1 MNKGHFLVCLGIGL
15 SLITGC
21 KENIDLGKVDTRA
34 EVDLGLVLP
43 IGSAH
48 ATFADLLSTKTL
60 GENFVLDENGVLTYK
75 TTADYKMDFH
85 SLDLAGFTATGS
97 TELPVPGVLS
107 GQMELDN
114 IPITFSL
121 NINKDL
127 SNERIDSIIIS
138 GAVLTSSLSK
148 QAGLGE
154 LDWNWIEQI
163 TLHLGEQMYSPKGK
177 DITIYAKGSTGDFG
191 HTFTTM
197 LEDVSLSLMKDKT
210 LNPNKDNWDTYNA
223 NALSTWDIKA
233 SIKLSIP
240 DGQTVTP
247 GSLAYNYSFA
257 IVDYKAV
264 WGYFKPGK
272 DLVVKDT
279 IILAEEWDLWKNF
292 RSVHF
297 PFSRPSFLVDVNTS
311 VSATVAMNIDEI
323 FTESLTTKEK
333 RYATFNSEH
342 QGEYT
347 FEDQIGLDPTSLG
360 QRATYLVK
368 MDNTEENGRF
378 DKCFE
383 ISPDLISFSFN
394 VAPYD
399 VQNHPQ
405 MRLINDTVPMR
416 INLTAMFPFAFN
428 PGVYVSYVDT
438 IREVNF
444 TQVALDSLLKNVEQV
459 EEVKKADLNL
469 YIHATNDIPL
479 DVTGKFVFQDE
490 QGQDLHILDS
500 TLVFKANDTTTYVV
514 TVHETDFDR
523 IASTKKIA
531 MDIEGSDESIRD
543 KAELYPIEVKGES
556 GLKLFI
562 GFAGN
567 VDAILN
573 FNNKKQ

>member
-1 MNKGHFLVCLGIGL
+1 MKNWRFLVSLGLVCGL
-15 SLITGC
+15 IASC
-21 KENIDLGKVDTRA
+21 KDKIDLAHIDTRVEA
-34 EVDLGLVLP
+34 DLGLVLP

-85 SLDLAGFTATGS
+85 TIDLNGFTTTGS
-97 TELPVPGVLS
+97 TVSGVLP
-107 GQMELDN
+107 GQMELE

-127 SNERIDSIIIS
+127 ANERIDSIIIS
-138 GAVLTSSLSK
+138 EAVLTSSLSK
-148 QAGLGE
+148 TAGLGE

-177 DITIYAKGSTGDFG
+177 DITIYTKGDAGDFG
-191 HTFTTM
+191 YTFTTI

-210 LNPNKDNWDTYNA
+210 LNPSKDDLNTYNA

-247 GSLAYNYSFA
+247 GSLAYHYSFG

-292 RSVHF
+292 KNVYF
-297 PFSRPSFLVDVNTS
+297 PFSHPFILIDVNTS
-311 VSATVAMNIDEI
+311 VSATIALNIDEI
-323 FTESLTTKEK
+323 FTESLTTKDK
-333 RYATFNSEH
+333 VYATFNGER
-342 QGEYT
+342 QGIYK
-347 FEDQIGLDPTSLG
+347 FDDQIGLDPATIG
-360 QRATYLVK
+360 QRATYLTKV
-368 MDNTEENGRF
+368 DNTEENGRF

-383 ISPDLISFSFN
+383 ISPDFISFSFN

-399 VQNHPQ
+399 VQDHPQ
-405 MRLINDTVPMR
+405 MRMVNDTVPMR
-416 INLTAMFPFAFN
+416 IDLTTMFPFAFN

-444 TQVALDSLLKNVEQV
+444 TQVALDSLLKKVEQV

-523 IASTKKIA
+523 IAQTKRITIDA
-531 MDIEGSDESIRD
+531 DGSDLSLQSHPEC
-543 KAELYPIEVKGES
+543 YPIQVTGES
-556 GLKLFI
+556 GLKLFF

-567 VDAILN
+567 IDAILN
-573 FNNKKQ
+573 FNNLK

>member
-1 MNKGHFLVCLGIGL
+1 MNKGHFLVCVGISL

-21 KENIDLGKVDTRA
+21 KENIDLGNIDTRA

-60 GENFVLDENGVLTYK
+60 GEGFVLDENGVLAYK

-85 SLDLAGFTATGS
+85 AIDLAGFTATGS
-97 TELPVPGVLS
+97 TELPVPGVIPGS
-107 GQMELDN
+107 FELD

-121 NINKDL
+121 DINKNL

-154 LDWNWIEQI
+154 LDWEWIEQI
-163 TLHLGEQMYSPKGK
+163 TLHLGEQMCSPKGK
-177 DITIYAKGSTGDFG
+177 DIAIYTKGDAGDFG
-191 HTFTTM
+191 YTFTTI

-210 LNPNKDNWDTYNA
+210 LNPNKDDWDTYNT
-223 NALSTWDIKA
+223 NALSTWDIRA

-247 GSLAYNYSFA
+247 GSLAYHYSFA
-257 IVDYKAV
+257 IVDYKAI

-279 IILAEEWDLWKNF
+279 IVLAKEWDLWKKF
-292 RSVHF
+292 RNICF

-333 RYATFNSEH
+333 RYAMFNGEH

-347 FEDQIGLDPTSLG
+347 FDNQIGLDPATIG
-360 QRATYLVK
+360 QRATYFVK

-399 VQNHPQ
+399 VKHHPQ
-405 MRLINDTVPMR
+405 MRLVNDTVPMR
-416 INLTAMFPFAFN
+416 INLTAMFPLAFN
-428 PGVYVSYVDT
+428 SGVYVSYVDT

-459 EEVKKADLNL
+459 EKVKKADLNL

-479 DVTGKFVFQDE
+479 DVTGKFAFLDE

-514 TVHETDFDR
+514 TVNETDFNR
-523 IASTKKIA
+523 IASTKNIA
-531 MDIEGSDESIRD
+531 MDIDGSDKSLRD
-543 KAELYPIEVKGES
+543 KTELYPIEIKGES
-556 GLKLFI
+556 GLKLFF